1 MTDKQSLYNKAIEAR
16 YTIKLSVITGFLESQ
31 KYEIVKKG
39 ESIVEVVPP
48 EGSGIDTYKSEL
60 DSDGYPIDQYQILLN
75 AVEDIISRL
84 EQTINKLENNLG

>member
-31 KYEIVKKG
+31 KYEIVKNG
-39 ESIVEVVPP
+39 EFIVEVVPP
-48 EGSGIDTYKSEL
+48 KKSGIGTYKSEL

-75 AVEDIISRL
+75 AVDDIISRL

>member
-31 KYEIVKKG
+31 EYKIVKKG

-48 EGSGIDTYKSEL
+48 EDSGIDTYKSDL

-75 AVEDIISRL
+75 AVDDIITRL
-84 EQTINKLENNLG
+84 EQTINKLENNLD

>member
-16 YTIKLSVITGFLESQ
+16 YTIKLSVITGFLESL
-31 KYEIVKKG
+31 KYEIVKNG
-39 ESIVEVVPP
+39 EFIVEVVPP
-48 EGSGIDTYKSEL
+48 EGSGIGTYKSEL

-75 AVEDIISRL
+75 AVDDIISRL